1 MAKPHSELCTSP
13 SPLNPVEFLHSSYPE
28 AQDNKKLGAT
38 APFCFVK
45 QNSCDHLGLNKDEL
59 QLERAPAPAPRS
71 KPPDCSA
78 WAGAEGSEDAQ
89 RVKCSSECPLCMA
102 KLDRTVLYFLQKSVP
117 FYQAPKNPLKEGQ
130 STNRVFPSS
139 GVL

>member
-1 MAKPHSELCTSP
+1 MAKPHSELCASP

-28 AQDNKKLGAT
+28 AQHNKKLGAT

-71 KPPDCSA
+71 KPLDCSA

-89 RVKCSSECPLCMA
+89 RGKCSLSVLCV
-102 KLDRTVLYFLQKSVP
+102 R
-117 FYQAPKNPLKEGQ
+117 Q
-130 STNRVFPSS
+130 SST
-139 GVL
+139 G